1 MNRLKQTVA
10 SGDFVQVAEL
20 GRVGRSVT
28 EALESLGGLRKN
40 QVEVIS
46 VRGVHPLGQRHGRAM
61 LQLTIAFVKMERRP
75 ARGPGLSTSARSA
88 T

>member
-20 GRVGRSVT
+20 DRVGCSVT

-46 VRGVHPLGQRHGRAM
+46 VRESIHWYNA
-61 LQLTIAFVKMERRP
+61 TA
-75 ARGPGLSTSARSA
+75 GLCCS
-88 T
+88 